1 MSAKALHSPAVHHG
15 TAPLQRQQLLSR
27 MGRSDYYQGGWQK
40 DQGGCGSRYWHGVWS
55 PSYRKGKG
63 DGKDTKFPRY
73 DAKKIENPS
82 APSST
87 TALAQEPVGPPEGS
101 LVGALQA
108 HINAAR
114 KAEARVASLTEEA
127 KDCPVEHLRGRPSE
141 VLPTGEGQVPEGYA
155 KAGWRSPGSSGD
167 TRPAGCIFEAGT
179 CCIAPARG
187 DHRCSDASHRTR
199 TGSALPDR

>member
-73 DAKKIENPS
+73 DAKKIENPCTLVYHS
-82 APSST
+82 SRAGAGGPAGRKSGWSPSG
-87 TALAQEPVGPPEGS
+87 AYQCGQE
-101 LVGALQA
+101 
-108 HINAAR
+108 
-114 KAEARVASLTEEA
+114 
-127 KDCPVEHLRGRPSE
+127 GR
-141 VLPTGEGQVPEGYA
+141 GEGREP
-155 KAGWRSPGSSGD
+155 
-167 TRPAGCIFEAGT
+167 
-179 CCIAPARG
+179 
-187 DHRCSDASHRTR
+187 H
-199 TGSALPDR
+199 